1 MEIDDQE
8 RAKGIGFLE
17 RVKSRQDEELPNTN
31 YTTKNHSP
39 NGRIF
44 RSNNADFGH
53 SIANEREVENQGEK
67 CHTGTSIDWVTEMKV
82 RLVKLEGR

>member
-31 YTTKNHSP
+31 YTAKNHSP
-39 NGRIF
+39 NARIF
-44 RSNNADFGH
+44 TSNNADVGH
-53 SIANEREVENQGEK
+53 SIVNEREVENQGEK